1 MCVLCYKYVMNPIS
15 DLSLSLS
22 LFLSLTNHYQ
32 FIVYFL
38 YVYYKCRNLNK
49 VTHIRKNVLV
59 CFISEKTRCSI
70 QD

>member
-1 MCVLCYKYVMNPIS
+1 MMHGHTYIKYDIS
-15 DLSLSLS
+15 SLSLSLS
-22 LFLSLTNHYQ
+22 LTNNYH

-59 CFISEKTRCSI
+59 YFISEKTRCSI